1 MPPILLLSDVHI
13 GHRNDS
19 AIHDHH
25 LRKYFVD
32 VIIPTCVEK
41 NINNII
47 VCGDLFDRRK
57 FINFEILY
65 KWKREV
71 FDILHQHMISVHVVV
86 GNHDVAF
93 KNTNKV
99 NSPELILAE
108 YPYIQV
114 YCEPKDAHIQGV
126 DFAMIPW
133 INEENREE
141 TYEYIRTTGAPIAI
155 AHLEVN
161 GFSMRPGE
169 SCEHG
174 IGRDLFE
181 RFASVYTG
189 HFHLQSEQGNI
200 RYMGCPTEHSLGEAG
215 HATGFHLLDTDTL
228 ELTFVENPNKLY
240 IDITYVGKATVIP
253 DGITGKFVRI
263 YNKSNDKKFN
273 AFVAGVEQHLAPYRI
288 ECFDV
293 VDTQE
298 DAVVAV
304 TDLKDVKDM
313 TNIIRDIVVA
323 DTTIDLVARE
333 NILKLANELYQ
344 ASLSK

>member
-1 MPPILLLSDVHI
+1 MSLVLLLSDIHI

-32 VIIPTCVEK
+32 VIIPTCKEK
-41 NINNII
+41 NIRSII

-57 FINFEILY
+57 FINFEVLY

-71 FDILHQHMISVHVVV
+71 FDHLATNHVNIHVVL

-93 KNTNKV
+93 KNTNAV
-99 NSPELILAE
+99 NSPELVLAE
-108 YPYIQV
+108 YDNIIVHASPRDYHVDGI
-114 YCEPKDAHIQGV
+114 

-141 TYEYIRTTGAPIAI
+141 TYEYIRTTTAPIAI

-215 HATGFHLLDTDTL
+215 HATGFHLLDTDTH
-228 ELTFVENPNKLY
+228 ELTFVENPDKLY
-240 IDITYVGKATVIP
+240 VDITYTGKTTVIP

-263 YNKSNDKKFN
+263 FNKTADKKFN
-273 AFVAGVEQHLAPYRI
+273 AFVTGVEQHLRPYRI

-293 VDTQE
+293 VEAE
-298 DAVVAV
+298 DQVPVV

-323 DTTIDLVARE
+323 DTSIDLVARDH
-333 NILKLANELYQ
+333 ILKLANELYQ
-344 ASLSK
+344 ASISK